1 MSQQTVKMMV
11 EAGIIPKHT
20 LQELANWRL
29 LPEDYVASHGVRPVR
44 LDTTNPS
51 DVEGGVKNLGEAL
64 TKDMAE
70 IRETSLDEPGEYVTI
85 SYWCSDGWVGANY
98 SVRKDKLGRLLFPNE
113 PHWQHLTMV
122 QFEDGPRIHITK
134 KEPRYAGEKLIGLV
148 AYPETVIQAAEGETN
163 A

>member
-51 DVEGGVKNLGEAL
+51 DVEEFVKNLGEAL
-64 TKDMAE
+64 TKDM
-70 IRETSLDEPGEYVTI
+70 P
-85 SYWCSDGWVGANY
+85 
-98 SVRKDKLGRLLFPNE
+98 GRLLFPNE